1 VALNT
6 NFKGTQQFVLCG
18 ITLAQ
23 QCLKLHNMLP
33 PNGIILGS
41 GSTIVTNDGKE
52 KKVFFI
58 QLTIEVVEIPIC
70 VLMEHFKHDESY
82 IFWWTIKSLFK
93 YLGNLNLWD
102 VNRALA
108 KMNCQNRYYFIGS

>member
-58 QLTIEVVEIPIC
+58 QLTIEVVEIPMLC
-70 VLMEHFKHDESY
+70 SY
-82 IFWWTIKSLFK
+82 GTL
-93 YLGNLNLWD
+93 
-102 VNRALA
+102 
-108 KMNCQNRYYFIGS
+108 QT